1 MTFSEQLNQYLVT
14 LDCSAKELAKASGL
28 SGAVISRYRSGERVP
43 RPDSEKLTQLCEGI
57 CTLSRQKASSA
68 SDVLT
73 LTAVQNSFLA
83 SLKQP
88 DNSRLSDNFNQ
99 LLLAVPVS
107 LADLARFLNYD
118 PSYLSRIRSGA
129 RTPSDPEWFCSE
141 TARFIVLRTPPA
153 DRTFLEKL
161 TGQPIKDTHDDA
173 ALCQLLS
180 GWLLNT
186 KSAPMHA
193 NQMQSFLEKLDQFDL
208 NDYIRSIHF
217 DELKVPSMPIQLP
230 SSHTYFGIH
239 EFMTAELDYLKATVL
254 SPSMEPVIMYSDM
267 PMEEMSKDP
276 DFPKKW
282 MFGMAMMLKKG
293 LHLNMIHNVNRPF
306 SEMMLGLESY
316 IPMYMTGQISPYYLR
331 ETPNLVFGHFLK
343 VSGTV
348 ALSGECI
355 AGYHN
360 DGKYYLTKKK
370 DEVSYY
376 RRRAQALLSHAR
388 PLMKIFRADCSSQYE
403 TLRTRLL
410 SSGSQRNIVA
420 SLPIYTMTDEL
431 LCSILAQNHVSKAN
445 AAKIRAYAAA
455 ERNRVDI
462 LLKKAS
468 LTDELSLLD
477 KDEFDRYPLRLF
489 LADLFLERDIVYTW
503 ETYQEHLALTRQ
515 YAATHSAYTIKR
527 STTPAFRNIQ
537 IQIGEGKWAVVSKN
551 NSPAIH
557 FVIEHPKLRHAIE
570 NMVMPLVEI

>member
-1 MTFSEQLNQYLVT
+1 MIPPI
-14 LDCSAKELAKASGL
+14 CPASALAHAHHPIRNGF
-28 SGAVISRYRSGERVP
+28 AA
-43 RPDSEKLTQLCEGI
+43 RPPALLYCARR
-57 CTLSRQKASSA
+57 L
-68 SDVLT
+68 
-73 LTAVQNSFLA
+73 LTA
-83 SLKQP
+83 
-88 DNSRLSDNFNQ
+88 
-99 LLLAVPVS
+99 
-107 LADLARFLNYD
+107 
-118 PSYLSRIRSGA
+118 
-129 RTPSDPEWFCSE
+129 
-141 TARFIVLRTPPA
+141 
-153 DRTFLEKL
+153 
-161 TGQPIKDTHDDA
+161 
-173 ALCQLLS
+173 
-180 GWLLNT
+180 
-186 KSAPMHA
+186 
-193 NQMQSFLEKLDQFDL
+193 
-208 NDYIRSIHF
+208 
-217 DELKVPSMPIQLP
+217 
-230 SSHTYFGIH
+230 
-239 EFMTAELDYLKATVL
+239 
-254 SPSMEPVIMYSDM
+254 
-267 PMEEMSKDP
+267 
-276 DFPKKW
+276 W

-360 DGKYYLTKKK
+360 DGTYYLTKKK

-376 RRRAQALLSHAR
+376 RHRAQALLSHAR

-431 LCSILAQNHVSKAN
+431 LCSILAQNHVSKTN
-445 AAKIRAYAAA
+445 AANIRAYAAA
-455 ERNRVDI
+455 ERDRVDT

-489 LADLFLERDIVYTW
+489 LADLFLERHIVYTW

-515 YAATHSAYTIKR
+515 YAASHSTYTIKR

-570 NMVMPLVEI
+570 NMVMPLVEL